1 MAAGNSKRRAFLRAG
16 LQASVA
22 AGAGKMLPVSAHE
35 TGNPQWMNQPGQA
48 FLAYGQPA
56 PQEGHVIRRVGLNY
70 RGIDDNGAAW
80 CPLEQLQGAITPN
93 GLHFVRNHAGTP
105 AIEPDHHQLY
115 INGLVEKPLQFS
127 VASLLRYP
135 QVSRQLFI
143 ECGGNSSAGWSEY
156 PVQRTAGLTHGLV
169 SASEWTGVPVR
180 MLLEEAGVK
189 VAAQWAVATGNDP
202 GAFSM
207 SIPLD
212 KLMDDCLIALYQNGE
227 RLRPENGYPMRL
239 LVPGWKGVL
248 SVKWLGGL
256 QLSENPAMSRNET
269 AHYTEILPSGL
280 SRQFTTVME
289 VKSLITSPSHG
300 MTLAGPGV
308 QEITGLAWSGHGR
321 IAKVEVSTDGGKTW
335 ADAELCEAPRPMALT
350 RFRTSWK
357 WDGEDHILQS
367 RATDEHGHVQPT
379 RQALVAARGDKG
391 FYHYNAIVSWE
402 VNSFGLVSHVYV

>member
-1 MAAGNSKRRAFLRAG
+1 MAAISKRRAFLRAG
-16 LQASVA
+16 LQAGVA
-22 AGAGKMLPVSAHE
+22 ASAGKVLPASATE
-35 TGNPQWMNQPGQA
+35 TNNPRWMNGPGQPFA
-48 FLAYGQPA
+48 GYGQPA
-56 PQEGHVIRRVGLNY
+56 PQESHVIRRVGLNY

-80 CPLEQLQGAITPN
+80 CPLEQLQGSITPN

-105 AIEPDHHQLY
+105 AIQPEQHRLY
-115 INGLVEKPLQFS
+115 IHGEVHRPLQFS
-127 VASLLRYP
+127 VSNLLRYP

-180 MLLEEAGVK
+180 LLLEEAGVQASALC
-189 VAAQWAVATGNDP
+189 VVATGNDS
-202 GAFSM
+202 GAFDM
-207 SIPLD
+207 SIPLE
-212 KLMDDCLIALYQNGE
+212 KIMDDCIIALYQNGE

-256 QLSENPAMSRNET
+256 QLSSQPAMSRNET

-280 SRQFTTVME
+280 SRQFTTTMA

-308 QEITGLAWSGHGR
+308 QEITGLAWSGHGK
-321 IAKVEVSTDGGKTW
+321 IARVEVSTDGGQSW
-335 ADAELCEAPRPMALT
+335 AEAELCEPPRPMALT

-367 RATDEHGHVQPT
+367 RATDERGHVQPT
-379 RQALVAARGDKG
+379 RQALVAERGDKG